1 MISASWFIDISHG
14 RDETIKKSQHN
25 MSEAKAVMFLIDKLM
40 MNDKN
45 ISIGVIAPY
54 KGQIKLL

>member
-1 MISASWFIDISHG
+1 
-14 RDETIKKSQHN
+14 
-25 MSEAKAVMFLIDKLM
+25 MSEAKAVMFQIDKLM